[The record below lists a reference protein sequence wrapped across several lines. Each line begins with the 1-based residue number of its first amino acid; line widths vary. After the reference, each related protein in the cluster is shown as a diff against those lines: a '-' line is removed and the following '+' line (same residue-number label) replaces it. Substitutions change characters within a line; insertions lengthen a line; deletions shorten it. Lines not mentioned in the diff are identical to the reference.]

1 MVLERVRRLDP
12 RRGEENSEDV
22 PCNEGD
28 TGDFGRGGEDVQGS
42 GGEESLGGG
51 EDVREVGVRRLWERG

>member
-1 MVLERVRRLDP
+1 MILEGVRRLDP
-12 RRGEENSEDV
+12 RRCEENSEDV

-42 GGEESLGGG
+42 GGEETLG
-51 EDVREVGVRRLWERG
+51 ERVRRLWREDEERG